1 MIKSSFWETSKSFR
15 AIFATGVTKLSISFF
30 SSFVDYLIGFFYLA
44 ISRCISDSLIHAE
57 GQSKHSRK
65 VTYHSKVFTSIGYK
79 EVWHRMAKK
88 SDGSN

>member
-1 MIKSSFWETSKSFR
+1 MIKSSFRTSKIFR
-15 AIFATGVTKLSISFF
+15 AIFTTGVIKLSISLFL
-30 SSFVDYLIGFFYLA
+30 SFVDSLYDFFYLA